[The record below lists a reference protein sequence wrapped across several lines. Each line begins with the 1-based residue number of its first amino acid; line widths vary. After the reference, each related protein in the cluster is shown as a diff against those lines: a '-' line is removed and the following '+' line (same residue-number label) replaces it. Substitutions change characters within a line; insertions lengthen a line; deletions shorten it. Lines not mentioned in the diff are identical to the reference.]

1 MRRSA
6 LMLAPLAL
14 VFATAPGAATT
25 ALATQ
30 TKKQAEVNALTYVAR
45 SASGRRLPGIVN
57 PRTHLLVN
65 NTEAV
70 CRGHGRRYRGNRY
83 PRFTCVVR
91 PRQHTS
97 RQGLYL
103 RYRALPRG
111 RYAIRWLRFVR
122 A

>member
-14 VFATAPGAATT
+14 VFATASGGATT
-25 ALATQ
+25 LATQ
-30 TKKQAEVNALTYVAR
+30 TKKQAEVNALSYVLKGA
-45 SASGRRLPGIVN
+45 AGRRLPGIVD
-57 PRTHLLVN
+57 PRTHLLVD

-70 CRGHGRRYRGNRY
+70 CRGHGRRHRGSRY
-83 PRFTCVVR
+83 SRFTCVVR
-91 PRQHTS
+91 PGLHTS

-103 RYRALPRG
+103 RYHALPRG
-111 RYAIRWLRFVR
+111 RYAIHWLRFVR